1 MKMVVIILNISDLG
15 LKELLFLFLNVKG
28 YKITP
33 TGGRKVC
40 KLGNEIPDIFATDTK
55 ISNANK
61 QVDSQSEP
69 FDEDQKKQ
77 FVRALNTYYNFEN
90 YKFSSP
96 TKAKIEMVFPNNDK
110 LSISDFLGKLYNA
123 IKSKQLEVSSENF
136 SKYFAIA
143 GFAFR
148 GSFDLKLNFY
158 TTDLHSSRVSTKAD
172 LERFIKLL
180 ILTDLNNQLNLNF
193 RELQGEGT
201 KRDTQFRINLKY
213 FNDMYLDELKK
224 VNPYRYRQFV
234 LNAKPLERKSIK
246 TTEKGLTGFLGRIQF
261 YLKNIVGERDL
272 DQLDIK
278 NLRKRLNFS
287 LNDGEKE
294 NKGKKRSNSAKEFA
308 VLSKPE
314 YCASCHNKYSNEER
328 TFKMRNSNFWYFELH
343 HVISFANRDIQTEDP
358 DNYVKLCPACHR
370 ALTPRRAN
378 EDYQKQIIS
387 NILEDTSVL
396 KYVENVEKT
405 MKSTKEPVEF
415 VYELLK

>member
-1 MKMVVIILNISDLG
+1 MVIILNINDLG

-28 YKITP
+28 YKTKQK
-33 TGGRKVC
+33 GSRKEIVC
-40 KLGNEIPDIFATDTK
+40 KSGNEVPDIFATDTK

-61 QVDSQSEP
+61 QVESHSEP
-69 FDEDQKKQ
+69 FNEEQREK
-77 FVRALNTYYNFEN
+77 FVQALNTYYNFEN
-90 YKFSSP
+90 YEFSSP
-96 TKAKIEMVFPNNDK
+96 TKATIKMVFPNNEK
-110 LSISDFLGKLYNA
+110 LSISDFLEKLYNA
-123 IKSKQLEVSSENF
+123 IKSKQLEVSSEDF

-158 TTDLHSSRVSTKAD
+158 TTDLHRSRVSTKAD
-172 LERFIKLL
+172 LEKFIKLL

-201 KRDTQFRINLKY
+201 KRDTQFRINLRY

-224 VNPYRYRQFV
+224 VNPYRYRQFIM
-234 LNAKPLERKSIK
+234 NADHIKLKSK
-246 TTEKGLTGFLGRIQF
+246 KRPDKGLTDFLGRMKF
-261 YLKNIVGERDL
+261 YLKNIVGKSNL
-272 DQLDIK
+272 DQLDIN
-278 NLRKRLNFS
+278 NLRNRLNFS
-287 LNDGEKE
+287 SDDSERD

-314 YCASCHNKYSNEER
+314 YCAACHNKYSNEER
-328 TFKMRNSNFWYFELH
+328 TFKMRDSDFWYFELH

-358 DNYVKLCPACHR
+358 DNYVKLCPVCHR

-378 EDYQKQIIS
+378 EDYQKKIIN
-387 NILEDTSVL
+387 NILEDKSVL
-396 KYVENVEKT
+396 NYVKNVEKT
-405 MKSTKEPVEF
+405 IKSKKDPVEF